1 VPLHACLCHS
11 STDLSLDL
19 SDKRPEDS
27 NYTVNVLTRC
37 VVNKEMGA
45 KKSMKIV
52 PLNEHGEPLVVSVP
66 LSEVTTVSYI
76 FNFQK

>member
-1 VPLHACLCHS
+1 M
-11 STDLSLDL
+11 
-19 SDKRPEDS
+19 SDKRHEDS

-52 PLNEHGEPLVVSVP
+52 PLNEHGEPVVVSVP
-66 LSEVTTVSYI
+66 LSEVTTIPHI
-76 FNFQK
+76 FNFQN